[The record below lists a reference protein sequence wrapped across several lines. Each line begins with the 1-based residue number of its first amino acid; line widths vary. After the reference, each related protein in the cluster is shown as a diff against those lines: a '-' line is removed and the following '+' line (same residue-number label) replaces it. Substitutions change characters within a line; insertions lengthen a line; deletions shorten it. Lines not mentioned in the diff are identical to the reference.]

1 LLTCLPLRRR
11 FVSLLD
17 RSLLALCLLGTASGL
32 TSLQPLHAES
42 ETPLQDAG
50 SPTGVRSELDA
61 FMEKVLA
68 RREVN
73 RKAIEEYILD
83 ETERFALLG
92 PGRAPIHR
100 TSRDYTWYVRDGM
113 HVRSPV
119 RVNGVAVGDRDRER
133 YETDWIRREKER
145 RARDAKRQ
153 DDQRDVSLGSDTVQV
168 SGAVVPA
175 EPRFVS
181 EAYFL
186 EFTFEPGRYY
196 LAGRE
201 QVEGQ
206 DVLRIEYYPTQMFG
220 ERDGDGSGRERRRRQ
235 RDEDAAREIQSKM
248 NRTSLI
254 TLWVDPAEHQIVR
267 YTFDNVWLDFLP
279 GGWLVRMDAIRASMT
294 MGQPFPDVWLPRTLE
309 VQAGATL
316 ATGSFE
322 VTYDRAFSG
331 YRLAEVETRIGV
343 PRTSPR
349 PPPRPESPDPPLPP
363 GGLDADTNVIEQPE
377 RRPGPFVPEAA
388 PQAEVIGE
396 VRVHGNVHLTDAEVL
411 AIAGV
416 REGETLGPGTIE
428 AIAARLSASRR
439 FETVDV
445 RKRYR
450 SLTDASD
457 VAIILVVHERRGV
470 RSSGTDIRPGT
481 LPGTAGSTA
490 RRLAGSLMF
499 LPIVG

>member
-1 LLTCLPLRRR
+1 MPR
-11 FVSLLD
+11 
-17 RSLLALCLLGTASGL
+17 G
-32 TSLQPLHAES
+32 
-42 ETPLQDAG
+42 
-50 SPTGVRSELDA
+50 
-61 FMEKVLA
+61 
-68 RREVN
+68 
-73 RKAIEEYILD
+73 
-83 ETERFALLG
+83 
-92 PGRAPIHR
+92 
-100 TSRDYTWYVRDGM
+100 
-113 HVRSPV
+113 
-119 RVNGVAVGDRDRER
+119 
-133 YETDWIRREKER
+133 
-145 RARDAKRQ
+145 Q

-201 QVEGQ
+201 QLEGQ

-343 PRTSPR
+343 PRTRRASRGRRAPTRHSRPAASRPTRTSSSSRNGGPAPSCRR
-349 PPPRPESPDPPLPP
+349 PPPR
-363 GGLDADTNVIEQPE
+363 
-377 RRPGPFVPEAA
+377 R
-388 PQAEVIGE
+388 
-396 VRVHGNVHLTDAEVL
+396 
-411 AIAGV
+411 
-416 REGETLGPGTIE
+416 
-428 AIAARLSASRR
+428 
-439 FETVDV
+439 
-445 RKRYR
+445 R
-450 SLTDASD
+450 SLAKC
-457 VAIILVVHERRGV
+457 A
-470 RSSGTDIRPGT
+470 
-481 LPGTAGSTA
+481 STA
-490 RRLAGSLMF
+490 TCT
-499 LPIVG
+499 